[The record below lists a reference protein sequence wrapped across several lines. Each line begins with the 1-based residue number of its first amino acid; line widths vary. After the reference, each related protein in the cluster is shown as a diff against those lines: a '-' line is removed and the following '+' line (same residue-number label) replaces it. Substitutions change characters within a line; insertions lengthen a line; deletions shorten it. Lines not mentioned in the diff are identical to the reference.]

1 MITAVS
7 ISGFRGVRMGVVEG
21 LGALSVLVGP
31 NGSSKST
38 ILDAVMLAASCDP
51 LGAVRRRA
59 GLRGGARWLFWRG
72 GRSVE
77 PVAQIEFGGSTPRS
91 VKLSLLPDAGL
102 CVDSEPRVLKEAV
115 PVHLVNPSP
124 GGTHAPLWRSFTEA
138 AERGLTREVEAVVRA
153 VVPDLERLQI
163 LADDAG
169 LGVLHLGFS
178 DHSIP
183 VDVAGDGIQTLVQV
197 ALAMTQPAGS
207 TVLLEEPEA
216 TQHPRSLDQS
226 VRAIVA
232 GVKRGVQVILSPE
245 YCTFAARRL
254 GAVGRAPQSET
265 RAVGAR
271 RRAASLRQRSLLSED

>member
-38 ILDAVMLAASCDP
+38 ILDAVMLAASFDP
-51 LGAVRRRA
+51 LGAARYVTQRRA
-59 GLRGGARWLFWRG
+59 GLRGARWLFWRG
-72 GRSVE
+72 SRSVE
-77 PVAQIEFGGSTPRS
+77 PIAQIEVDGLTPRS
-91 VKLSLLPDAGL
+91 VKLTLLPDAGL
-102 CVDSEPRVLKEAV
+102 CVDSEPRELKEAV

-124 GGTHAPLWRSFTEA
+124 GYTRAPLWRSFMEA
-138 AERGLTREVEAVVRA
+138 AERGLTREVEALVRA

-169 LGVLHLGFS
+169 LGILHLGFS

-183 VDVAGDGIQTLVQV
+183 VGAAGDGIQTLVQV
-197 ALAMTQPAGS
+197 ALAMAQPAGS

-216 TQHPRSLDQS
+216 AQHPRSLDQS

-232 GVKRGVQVILSPE
+232 GVKRGVQVILSTSATT
-245 YCTFAARRL
+245 CRC
-254 GAVGRAPQSET
+254 
-265 RAVGAR
+265 
-271 RRAASLRQRSLLSED
+271 